1 MKRTLKRCFI
11 GIMLAVLLG
20 TSCLLAAC
28 GDNETP
34 PGTETTFT
42 IEGVVSSDF
51 GPLSG
56 VAVTLGEERKTT
68 GTAGSY
74 SFEVAEG
81 EYTLTFAKDG
91 YVTQTKTVNT
101 DNAVSGKVTLNVSM
115 AAAQKEYV
123 VISGKVTDA
132 KSGAALEGAVISGS
146 ALESSVTTD
155 TDGAY
160 TLPQLEKGSYSFTV
174 SMNGYTSQTVSV
186 SESDITGTA
195 YTLNIQLTAIPAEEL
210 VTVSGTVTADY
221 PEGAL
226 AGVTVKIGTTEV
238 KTDANGAYSVQTS
251 RDACTVEFSK
261 AGYAAVSES
270 VSAEDVA
277 DGAHTLNAEMTRNTV
292 LAGKT
297 NAELVEEYSSMN
309 NIAVSGQLKD
319 LIHAGTYWK
328 EGGADGSAAGIL
340 SEGYRL
346 ESKQDNANDEFRRY
360 IYGKMTVSAE
370 NKIFDF
376 WGRTFGTTT
385 EFAVSVIDPVT
396 LDRTLVKATGAEVV
410 WASLLSE
417 TLVRFTYDLSAFEGQ
432 NVILALGVRKAAL
445 TVERVSF
452 GPGTYVF
459 GRTTK
464 AEFDG
469 AKTLDLTTKTSY
481 EGGEIRTAWNVLGNI
496 EGKNTD
502 SDYATKN
509 ARFYAC
515 YVGQNTA
522 ADADLF
528 MYVYAKVNIT
538 GANARMSIRWY
549 NDRAPFLRVTAFDAT
564 TGAVVQTV
572 NAEKG
577 SGDTETS
584 TVDLADCIGKTVVL
598 AIGMTSGERL
608 ELQKISFARYSYTLK
623 GTVTLPQDGEYELSK
638 VSFKLN
644 DNTLTNGEGGFAFDT
659 ATGAYTLNL
668 KVDDTGTL
676 TVSYDNSDITI
687 DTQKL
692 LNATYT
698 LSGTATQDEVTQ
710 DFTLQQDSNV
720 PQAISITLNAGTVAL
735 AKTDVE
741 IKLGT
746 NEFTYENGKWS
757 LNELTMAEAVALGNV
772 TITLKGKY
780 ANIYADPSFT
790 LTTSDYSGGSAN
802 KEITLKEKDILPGL
816 TFSQLQAT
824 EIKEVP
830 AISSSGKTAIGN
842 LWNAGGAADS
852 GCDVIGEGY
861 RMTSGSDNA
870 NDEYRRYIYGKL
882 DVTENND
889 TLTLYGRT
897 FGTETEFAVKVIDFT
912 TFEGTFIQATGSN
925 TIWQKYNGSDY
936 GKYMYDLSD
945 FDGKTV
951 IVAIGVRKAALTLES
966 ILLSADGTFAFGRT
980 SAAALQGLQAVN
992 IATGTKFSAGSDP
1005 KIQETFVTVGAAKVD
1020 NNRWMLV
1027 DARGGNTDDAQ
1038 PHSYVYCKTNI
1049 TSANARMSIRWS
1061 SYNNGDRALTK
1072 VLAVNAQDNSVIHLY
1087 SGNNSVNG
1095 EWCEARFDLTE
1106 CVGKE
1111 VILAIGMSYGNRMG
1125 IDYIRFDRMSYTL
1138 TGTVSLPEG
1147 DYSLDKVS
1155 FTLDGSPLTSGENG
1169 FTFDTQTGEYSLK
1182 LDASVTEGTLKV
1194 SYDNAGIADPTQ
1206 QLVEAAFSLSDIDDY
1221 GNAAWSPTLSKNSN
1235 VAQTIYV
1242 TISIDSTEALLTD
1255 DQAEEVTVKLGN
1267 DHTFSYAGEG
1277 VWKLEGLTMAEA
1289 MAAGDLTVTFAEE
1302 GTLAN
1307 IYEAVNEGTLS
1318 GSDYANGQADISVSL
1333 VERDILPGLTLSEM
1347 KSATV
1352 LSYDYYQGLW
1362 AHNVF
1367 RNFAKSEGIRS
1378 EEQEEGDTIQTETTR
1393 ATSET
1398 EFNGYIYARKTITD
1412 ENKTMIISMRTH
1424 NTSIATRFGVM
1435 VVDLTT
1441 GARKLVGGMLSSTAN
1456 SYTDQVFDLSAYVG
1470 KEVLV
1475 STGIF
1480 YTQACDGAL
1489 PDGQQLQYVIESIRF
1504 VSAAAD
1510 WKTDSAENWDATVDT
1525 IAGNLLANES
1535 VAAKSMT
1542 YFQGANNDSGN
1553 KNYIFKTWG
1562 AVSKGQDYAGIEPV
1576 GEGAMIKTRNGS
1588 SDTSDN
1594 RAFLYAKFTI
1604 TEETSYLWLNARRFS
1619 GSNHVGSALTVYT
1632 ADGGRVVA
1640 PDSTNF
1646 VMPSG
1651 GAYEVES
1658 DNWIKWHDGDSGYA
1672 YLKWDLSS
1680 YIGQTVVLV
1689 IGVRNTY
1696 NSEEGKMAIQEIH
1709 LGSAADGQSAG
1720 KVTA

>member
-1 MKRTLKRCFI
+1 MKRTLKRYFI

-34 PGTETTFT
+34 PGTETAFT
-42 IEGVVSSDF
+42 IEGVVSSDL

-56 VAVTLGEERKTT
+56 VAVTLGEESKTT

-101 DNAVSGKVTLNVSM
+101 DDAVSGKVTLNVSM
-115 AAAQKEYV
+115 AAVQKEYV

-132 KSGAALEGAVISGS
+132 ESGAVLEGAVISGS
-146 ALESSVTTD
+146 ALDSSVATD
-155 TDGAY
+155 SDGAY

-221 PEGAL
+221 PNGNL
-226 AGVTVKIGTTEV
+226 SGVTVSAGAGYASATTDE
-238 KTDANGAYSVQTS
+238 NGAYSLSLTS
-251 RDACTVEFSK
+251 GDYTLTFSK
-261 AGYAAVSES
+261 EGYDEKTQS
-270 VSAEDVA
+270 VTASDFT
-277 DGAHTLNAEMTRNTV
+277 DGAYTLNVSLMLSQV

-297 NAELVEEYSSMN
+297 NADLLAEVEELTQLPVLASSGSTA
-309 NIAVSGQLKD
+309 IED
-319 LIHAGTYWK
+319 IW
-328 EGGADGSAAGIL
+328 EPGGAQYESERL
-340 SEGYRL
+340 SEGYRIDSTSGN
-346 ESKQDNANDEFRRY
+346 ESEDNFTCY
-360 IYGKMTVSAE
+360 LYGKTTVTDATDTLL
-370 NKIFDF
+370 FF
-376 WGRTFGTTT
+376 GRTFGVET
-385 EFAVSVIDPVT
+385 EVAVKVID
-396 LDRTLVKATGAEVV
+396 A
-410 WASLLSE
+410 E
-417 TLVRFTYDLSAFEGQ
+417 TLANTFLEEVDSQSVWTACNTENYQRFEYDLSTYNGET
-432 NVILALGVRKAAL
+432 VIVAVGVRKAAL
-445 TVERVSF
+445 TVESIF
-452 GPGTYVF
+452 FTADTFDATDTFVF
-459 GRTTK
+459 GRTT
-464 AEFDG
+464 DG
-469 AKTLDLTTKTSY
+469 ALD
-481 EGGEIRTAWNVLGNI
+481 
-496 EGKNTD
+496 
-502 SDYATKN
+502 
-509 ARFYAC
+509 
-515 YVGQNTA
+515 
-522 ADADLF
+522 DLE
-528 MYVYAKVNIT
+528 KVTI
-538 GANARMSIRWY
+538 A
-549 NDRAPFLRVTAFDAT
+549 
-564 TGAVVQTV
+564 
-572 NAEKG
+572 
-577 SGDTETS
+577 SGTEY
-584 TVDLADCIGKTVVL
+584 K
-598 AIGMTSGERL
+598 
-608 ELQKISFARYSYTLK
+608 
-623 GTVTLPQDGEYELSK
+623 
-638 VSFKLN
+638 
-644 DNTLTNGEGGFAFDT
+644 
-659 ATGAYTLNL
+659 ATGDSL
-668 KVDDTGTL
+668 
-676 TVSYDNSDITI
+676 I
-687 DTQKL
+687 
-692 LNATYT
+692 
-698 LSGTATQDEVTQ
+698 QD
-710 DFTLQQDSNV
+710 
-720 PQAISITLNAGTVAL
+720 
-735 AKTDVE
+735 
-741 IKLGT
+741 
-746 NEFTYENGKWS
+746 
-757 LNELTMAEAVALGNV
+757 
-772 TITLKGKY
+772 
-780 ANIYADPSFT
+780 
-790 LTTSDYSGGSAN
+790 
-802 KEITLKEKDILPGL
+802 
-816 TFSQLQAT
+816 
-824 EIKEVP
+824 
-830 AISSSGKTAIGN
+830 
-842 LWNAGGAADS
+842 
-852 GCDVIGEGY
+852 
-861 RMTSGSDNA
+861 
-870 NDEYRRYIYGKL
+870 
-882 DVTENND
+882 
-889 TLTLYGRT
+889 
-897 FGTETEFAVKVIDFT
+897 
-912 TFEGTFIQATGSN
+912 
-925 TIWQKYNGSDY
+925 
-936 GKYMYDLSD
+936 
-945 FDGKTV
+945 
-951 IVAIGVRKAALTLES
+951 
-966 ILLSADGTFAFGRT
+966 
-980 SAAALQGLQAVN
+980 
-992 IATGTKFSAGSDP
+992 
-1005 KIQETFVTVGAAKVD
+1005 TFVTVGAATVD
-1020 NNRWMLV
+1020 NNRWMLA
-1027 DARGGNTDDAQ
+1027 DARGGEGNDAQ
-1038 PHSYVYCKTNI
+1038 PYSYVYLKTAI
-1049 TSANARMSIRWS
+1049 TEANARMTVRWS
-1061 SYNNGDRALTK
+1061 NYNNAGSDNKGLATTK
-1072 VLAVNAQDNSVIHLY
+1072 VLAVDATTNAVIELY
-1087 SGNNSVNG
+1087 SGNTVTDG
-1095 EWCEARFDLTE
+1095 EWITATFDLEE

-1111 VILAIGMSYGNRMG
+1111 IILAVGMSYGNRMG

-1138 TGTVSLPEG
+1138 TGTVTLPSG

-1169 FTFDTQTGEYSLK
+1169 FTFDAQTGTYSLT
-1182 LDASVTEGTLKV
+1182 LDASVTEGTLEV
-1194 SYDNAGIADPTQ
+1194 SYDNTGIADPTK
-1206 QLVEAAFSLSDIDDY
+1206 QLVESTFSLNSIGDY
-1221 GNAAWSPTLSKNSN
+1221 GNAAWSPTLSQNSDA
-1235 VAQTIYV
+1235 AQTINV

-1367 RNFAKSEGIRS
+1367 RNFTKSEGIRS
-1378 EEQEEGDTIQTETTR
+1378 QEQNEGDTIQTETTR

-1398 EFNGYIYARKTITD
+1398 EFNGYIYARKTITN
-1412 ENKTMIISMRTH
+1412 ENKTMIVSMRTH

-1441 GARKLVGGMLSSTAN
+1441 GARELVGGMLSSTAN

-1480 YTQACDGAL
+1480 YTQACDNAL
-1489 PDGQQLQYVIESIRF
+1489 PDGEQLQYVIESIRF

-1510 WKTDSAENWDATVDT
+1510 WKTDSAENWNATVDT

-1535 VAAKSMT
+1535 VAANSMT

-1632 ADGGRVVA
+1632 ADGGTVVA

-1651 GAYEVES
+1651 GECEVES

-1696 NSEEGKMAIQEIH
+1696 NSDEGKMAIQEIH

>member
-42 IEGVVSSDF
+42 IEGIVSSDL

-56 VAVTLGEERKTT
+56 VAVTLGEEGKTT

-101 DNAVSGKVTLNVSM
+101 DDAVSGKVTLNVSM

-132 KSGAALEGAVISGS
+132 ESGAALEGAVISGS
-146 ALESSVTTD
+146 ALDSSVTTD
-155 TDGAY
+155 SDGAY
-160 TLPQLEKGSYSFTV
+160 TLPQLEKKGSYTFTFAAIGYV
-174 SMNGYTSQTVSV
+174 SAEKTINTA
-186 SESDITGTA
+186 DIEGSA
-195 YTLNIQLTAIPAEEL
+195 HTLDVTLEKIPEEQLA
-210 VTVSGTVTADY
+210 TVSGTVTADY

-360 IYGKMTVSAE
+360 IYGKMTVSAK

-376 WGRTFGTTT
+376 WGRTFGTAT

-549 NDRAPFLRVTAFDAT
+549 NDRAPFLRVTAFDET

-623 GTVTLPQDGEYELSK
+623 GTVTLP
-638 VSFKLN
+638 
-644 DNTLTNGEGGFAFDT
+644 
-659 ATGAYTLNL
+659 
-668 KVDDTGTL
+668 
-676 TVSYDNSDITI
+676 
-687 DTQKL
+687 
-692 LNATYT
+692 
-698 LSGTATQDEVTQ
+698 
-710 DFTLQQDSNV
+710 
-720 PQAISITLNAGTVAL
+720 
-735 AKTDVE
+735 
-741 IKLGT
+741 
-746 NEFTYENGKWS
+746 
-757 LNELTMAEAVALGNV
+757 
-772 TITLKGKY
+772 
-780 ANIYADPSFT
+780 
-790 LTTSDYSGGSAN
+790 
-802 KEITLKEKDILPGL
+802 
-816 TFSQLQAT
+816 
-824 EIKEVP
+824 
-830 AISSSGKTAIGN
+830 
-842 LWNAGGAADS
+842 
-852 GCDVIGEGY
+852 
-861 RMTSGSDNA
+861 
-870 NDEYRRYIYGKL
+870 
-882 DVTENND
+882 
-889 TLTLYGRT
+889 
-897 FGTETEFAVKVIDFT
+897 
-912 TFEGTFIQATGSN
+912 
-925 TIWQKYNGSDY
+925 
-936 GKYMYDLSD
+936 
-945 FDGKTV
+945 
-951 IVAIGVRKAALTLES
+951 
-966 ILLSADGTFAFGRT
+966 
-980 SAAALQGLQAVN
+980 
-992 IATGTKFSAGSDP
+992 
-1005 KIQETFVTVGAAKVD
+1005 
-1020 NNRWMLV
+1020 
-1027 DARGGNTDDAQ
+1027 
-1038 PHSYVYCKTNI
+1038 
-1049 TSANARMSIRWS
+1049 
-1061 SYNNGDRALTK
+1061 
-1072 VLAVNAQDNSVIHLY
+1072 
-1087 SGNNSVNG
+1087 
-1095 EWCEARFDLTE
+1095 
-1106 CVGKE
+1106 
-1111 VILAIGMSYGNRMG
+1111 
-1125 IDYIRFDRMSYTL
+1125 
-1138 TGTVSLPEG
+1138 EG
-1147 DYSLDKVS
+1147 DYSLANVS
-1155 FTLDGSPLTSGENG
+1155 FTLDGNLLTSGENG
-1169 FTFDTQTGEYSLK
+1169 FTFNTQTGTYSLT
-1182 LDASVTEGTLKV
+1182 LDASVTTGKLEV
-1194 SYDNAGIADPTQ
+1194 SYDNTGIADPTK
-1206 QLVEAAFSLSDIDDY
+1206 QLVESTFSLNSIKDY
-1221 GNAAWSPTLSKNSN
+1221 GNAAWSPTLSQNSDA
-1235 VAQTIYV
+1235 AQTIYV
-1242 TISIDSTEALLTD
+1242 TISIDSTEAPLTD
-1255 DQAEEVTVKLGN
+1255 DQAEEVIVKLGN
-1267 DHTFSYAGEG
+1267 DHTFKYDAEND
-1277 VWKLEGLTMAEA
+1277 VWELEGLTMAQA
-1289 MAAGDLTVTFAEE
+1289 MAAGDLTVTFIDD
-1302 GTLAN
+1302 GSLVN
-1307 IYEAVNEGTLS
+1307 IYETVNKGTLS
-1318 GSDYANGQADISVSL
+1318 GSDYADGQADISVSL

-1347 KSATV
+1347 KNATV

-1367 RNFAKSEGIRS
+1367 RNFTKSEGIRS
-1378 EEQEEGDTIQTETTR
+1378 QEQDEGDTIQTETTR

-1398 EFNGYIYARKTITD
+1398 EFNGYIYARKTITNG
-1412 ENKTMIISMRTH
+1412 NKTMIISMRTH

-1441 GARKLVGGMLSSTAN
+1441 GARELVGGMLSSTAN

-1480 YTQACDGAL
+1480 YTQACDDAL

-1535 VAAKSMT
+1535 VAANSLT

-1562 AVSKGQDYAGIEPV
+1562 AVSKGQDYAGIERV

-1588 SDTSDN
+1588 TDTSDN
-1594 RAFLYAKFTI
+1594 RAFIYAKFTI

-1632 ADGGRVVA
+1632 ADGGTVVA

-1651 GAYEVES
+1651 GEYEVES

-1672 YLKWDLSS
+1672 YLKWDLSR

-1696 NSEEGKMAIQEIH
+1696 NSDEGKMAIQEIH

>member
-1 MKRTLKRCFI
+1 MKKNVMRGFL
-11 GIMLAVLLG
+11 GLMLAVLLG
-20 TSCLLAAC
+20 ASCLLTAC
-28 GDNETP
+28 GESETP
-34 PGTETTFT
+34 SGEETAFT
-42 IEGVVSSDF
+42 IEGVVSSDM

-56 VAVTLGEERKTT
+56 VAVTLGEESKTT

-101 DNAVSGKVTLNVSM
+101 DDAVSGKVTLNVSM
-115 AAAQKEYV
+115 AAVQREYV
-123 VISGKVTDA
+123 VISGTVTDA
-132 KSGAALEGAVISGS
+132 ESGAALEGAVISGS

-155 TDGAY
+155 ADGAY

-186 SESDITGTA
+186 SESDITGDTYA
-195 YTLNIQLTAIPAEEL
+195 LNIQLTAIPAEEL

-221 PEGAL
+221 PSGAL
-226 AGVTVKIGTTEV
+226 SDVTVSAGAGLASAMTGE
-238 KTDANGAYSVQTS
+238 NGAYSLRLAEGDYTL
-251 RDACTVEFSK
+251 TFSK
-261 AGYAAVSES
+261 EGYGEVTENVAAS
-270 VSAEDVA
+270 DFT

-360 IYGKMTVSAE
+360 IYGKMTVSAK

-376 WGRTFGTTT
+376 WGRTFGTAT

-676 TVSYDNSDITI
+676 TVSYDN
-687 DTQKL
+687 
-692 LNATYT
+692 
-698 LSGTATQDEVTQ
+698 
-710 DFTLQQDSNV
+710 
-720 PQAISITLNAGTVAL
+720 
-735 AKTDVE
+735 
-741 IKLGT
+741 
-746 NEFTYENGKWS
+746 
-757 LNELTMAEAVALGNV
+757 
-772 TITLKGKY
+772 
-780 ANIYADPSFT
+780 
-790 LTTSDYSGGSAN
+790 
-802 KEITLKEKDILPGL
+802 
-816 TFSQLQAT
+816 T
-824 EIKEVP
+824 E
-830 AISSSGKTAIGN
+830 
-842 LWNAGGAADS
+842 
-852 GCDVIGEGY
+852 
-861 RMTSGSDNA
+861 
-870 NDEYRRYIYGKL
+870 
-882 DVTENND
+882 
-889 TLTLYGRT
+889 
-897 FGTETEFAVKVIDFT
+897 
-912 TFEGTFIQATGSN
+912 
-925 TIWQKYNGSDY
+925 
-936 GKYMYDLSD
+936 
-945 FDGKTV
+945 
-951 IVAIGVRKAALTLES
+951 
-966 ILLSADGTFAFGRT
+966 
-980 SAAALQGLQAVN
+980 
-992 IATGTKFSAGSDP
+992 
-1005 KIQETFVTVGAAKVD
+1005 
-1020 NNRWMLV
+1020 
-1027 DARGGNTDDAQ
+1027 
-1038 PHSYVYCKTNI
+1038 
-1049 TSANARMSIRWS
+1049 
-1061 SYNNGDRALTK
+1061 
-1072 VLAVNAQDNSVIHLY
+1072 
-1087 SGNNSVNG
+1087 
-1095 EWCEARFDLTE
+1095 
-1106 CVGKE
+1106 
-1111 VILAIGMSYGNRMG
+1111 
-1125 IDYIRFDRMSYTL
+1125 
-1138 TGTVSLPEG
+1138 
-1147 DYSLDKVS
+1147 
-1155 FTLDGSPLTSGENG
+1155 
-1169 FTFDTQTGEYSLK
+1169 
-1182 LDASVTEGTLKV
+1182 
-1194 SYDNAGIADPTQ
+1194 IADPTQ

-1221 GNAAWSPTLSKNSN
+1221 GSAAWSPTLSKNSN
-1235 VAQTIYV
+1235 AAQTIYV
-1242 TISIDSTEALLTD
+1242 TISIDSTEAKLTD
-1255 DQAEEVTVKLGN
+1255 AQADEAIVKLGS
-1267 DHTFSYAGEG
+1267 DHTFEYDVENDE
-1277 VWKLEGLTMAEA
+1277 WKLEGLTIAQA
-1289 MAAGDLTVTFAEE
+1289 MEAGDLTVTFTDD
-1302 GTLAN
+1302 GSLVN
-1307 IYEAVNEGTLS
+1307 IYEAVNKGPLD
-1318 GSDYANGQADISVSL
+1318 GSNYADGQAKISVSL

-1347 KSATV
+1347 KNATV

-1367 RNFAKSEGIRS
+1367 RNFTKSEGIRS
-1378 EEQEEGDTIQTETTR
+1378 QEQNEGDTIQTETTR

-1412 ENKTMIISMRTH
+1412 RNKTMIISMRTH
-1424 NTSIATRFGVM
+1424 NTNIATKFGVM

-1441 GARKLVGGMLSSTAN
+1441 GAREQVGDILSSTSN
-1456 SYTDQVFDLSAYVG
+1456 SYTDQVFNLSAYVG

-1480 YTQACDGAL
+1480 YTQACDEAL
-1489 PDGQQLQYVIESIRF
+1489 PENEQLQYVIESIRF

-1510 WKTDSAENWDATVDT
+1510 WNTDSAENWDATVDT
-1525 IAGNLLANES
+1525 IAGNLLANKS
-1535 VAAKSMT
+1535 VAANSMT
-1542 YFQGANNDSGN
+1542 YFQGANNDKGN

-1562 AVSKGQDYAGIEPV
+1562 AVSKGQVYAGIEPV
-1576 GEGAMIKTRNGS
+1576 AQGAMIKTRTGS

-1604 TEETSYLWLNARRFS
+1604 TDETSYLWLNARSFS
-1619 GSNHVGSALTVYT
+1619 RSIYTGSALTVYT
-1632 ADGGRVVA
+1632 ADGGTVVA
-1640 PDSTNF
+1640 PDSANF

-1651 GAYEVES
+1651 GACEVES
-1658 DNWIKWHDGDSGYA
+1658 DNWIKWHDGDKDYA
-1672 YLKWDLSS
+1672 YLKWDLSE
-1680 YIGQTVVLV
+1680 YVGKTVVLV
-1689 IGVRNTY
+1689 IGVRDKYSTGATD
-1696 NSEEGKMAIQEIH
+1696 EAKMAIQEIH

>member
-1 MKRTLKRCFI
+1 MKRTLKRYFI

-56 VAVTLGEERKTT
+56 VAVTLGEESKTT

-101 DNAVSGKVTLNVSM
+101 DDAVSGKVTLNVSM

-132 KSGAALEGAVISGS
+132 ESGVALEGAVISGS
-146 ALESSVTTD
+146 ALDSSVTTD
-155 TDGAY
+155 SDGAY

-221 PEGAL
+221 PNGNL
-226 AGVTVKIGTTEV
+226 SGVTVSAGAGYASATTDE
-238 KTDANGAYSVQTS
+238 NGAYSLSLTS
-251 RDACTVEFSK
+251 GDYTLTFSK
-261 AGYAAVSES
+261 EGYDEKTQSVAASDFTDGTYTLDVSLVLS
-270 VSAEDVA
+270 Q
-277 DGAHTLNAEMTRNTV
+277 V

-297 NAELVEEYSSMN
+297 NADLLAEVSALTQLPVLASSGSTA
-309 NIAVSGQLKD
+309 IEDIWKIGGD
-319 LIHAGTYWK
+319 GHAHKRLT
-328 EGGADGSAAGIL
+328 
-340 SEGYRL
+340 EGYQIDSQSGN
-346 ESKQDNANDEFRRY
+346 ESEDGFTCY
-360 IYGKMTVSAE
+360 FYGRTTVTDATDTLL
-370 NKIFDF
+370 FF
-376 WGRTFGTTT
+376 GRTFRST
-385 EFAVSVIDPVT
+385 ETEVSVKVIDAKT
-396 LDRTLVKATGAEVV
+396 LDSAFLEEVNSQSV
-410 WASLLSE
+410 WTACNTE
-417 TLVRFTYDLSAFEGQ
+417 NYQRFEYDLSTYNGET
-432 NVILALGVRKAAL
+432 VIIAVGVRKAAL
-445 TVERVSF
+445 TVESIF
-452 GPGTYVF
+452 FTADTFDATDTFVF
-459 GRTTK
+459 GRTT
-464 AEFDG
+464 DG
-469 AKTLDLTTKTSY
+469 ALD
-481 EGGEIRTAWNVLGNI
+481 
-496 EGKNTD
+496 
-502 SDYATKN
+502 
-509 ARFYAC
+509 
-515 YVGQNTA
+515 
-522 ADADLF
+522 DLK
-528 MYVYAKVNIT
+528 KVPI
-538 GANARMSIRWY
+538 
-549 NDRAPFLRVTAFDAT
+549 
-564 TGAVVQTV
+564 
-572 NAEKG
+572 
-577 SGDTETS
+577 
-584 TVDLADCIGKTVVL
+584 
-598 AIGMTSGERL
+598 TSG
-608 ELQKISFARYSYTLK
+608 T
-623 GTVTLPQDGEYELSK
+623 EYK
-638 VSFKLN
+638 
-644 DNTLTNGEGGFAFDT
+644 
-659 ATGAYTLNL
+659 ATGDSL
-668 KVDDTGTL
+668 
-676 TVSYDNSDITI
+676 I
-687 DTQKL
+687 
-692 LNATYT
+692 
-698 LSGTATQDEVTQ
+698 QD
-710 DFTLQQDSNV
+710 
-720 PQAISITLNAGTVAL
+720 
-735 AKTDVE
+735 
-741 IKLGT
+741 
-746 NEFTYENGKWS
+746 
-757 LNELTMAEAVALGNV
+757 
-772 TITLKGKY
+772 
-780 ANIYADPSFT
+780 
-790 LTTSDYSGGSAN
+790 
-802 KEITLKEKDILPGL
+802 
-816 TFSQLQAT
+816 
-824 EIKEVP
+824 
-830 AISSSGKTAIGN
+830 
-842 LWNAGGAADS
+842 
-852 GCDVIGEGY
+852 
-861 RMTSGSDNA
+861 
-870 NDEYRRYIYGKL
+870 
-882 DVTENND
+882 
-889 TLTLYGRT
+889 
-897 FGTETEFAVKVIDFT
+897 
-912 TFEGTFIQATGSN
+912 
-925 TIWQKYNGSDY
+925 
-936 GKYMYDLSD
+936 
-945 FDGKTV
+945 
-951 IVAIGVRKAALTLES
+951 
-966 ILLSADGTFAFGRT
+966 
-980 SAAALQGLQAVN
+980 
-992 IATGTKFSAGSDP
+992 
-1005 KIQETFVTVGAAKVD
+1005 TFVTVGAATVD

-1027 DARGGNTDDAQ
+1027 DARGGEGDDAQ
-1038 PHSYVYCKTNI
+1038 PYSYVYLKTDI
-1049 TSANARMSIRWS
+1049 TEANARMTVRWS
-1061 SYNNGDRALTK
+1061 NYNNAGSDNKGLATTK
-1072 VLAVNAQDNSVIHLY
+1072 VLAVNANTNQVIELY
-1087 SGNNSVNG
+1087 SGNTVTEG
-1095 EWCEARFDLTE
+1095 EWITATFDLEE
-1106 CVGKE
+1106 CVGE
-1111 VILAIGMSYGNRMG
+1111 EIILAVGMSYGNRMG

-1147 DYSLDKVS
+1147 DYSLANVS
-1155 FTLDGSPLTSGENG
+1155 FTLDGDLLTSGENG
-1169 FTFDTQTGEYSLK
+1169 FTFNTQTGTYSLT
-1182 LDASVTEGTLKV
+1182 LDASVTEGTLEV
-1194 SYDNAGIADPTQ
+1194 SYDNTGIADPTK
-1206 QLVEAAFSLSDIDDY
+1206 QLVESTFSLNSIKDY
-1221 GNAAWSPTLSKNSN
+1221 GNAAWSPTLSQNSDA
-1235 VAQTIYV
+1235 AQTINV

-1267 DHTFSYAGEG
+1267 AHTFSYAGEG

-1378 EEQEEGDTIQTETTR
+1378 QEQNEGDTIQTETTR

-1412 ENKTMIISMRTH
+1412 GNKTMIISMRTH

-1441 GARKLVGGMLSSTAN
+1441 GARELVGGMLSSTAN

-1480 YTQACDGAL
+1480 YTQACDNAL
-1489 PDGQQLQYVIESIRF
+1489 PDGEQLQYVIESIRF
-1504 VSAAAD
+1504 ISAAAD

-1535 VAAKSMT
+1535 VAANSMT

-1576 GEGAMIKTRNGS
+1576 SEGAMIKTRNGS

-1632 ADGGRVVA
+1632 ADGGTVVA

-1651 GAYEVES
+1651 GEYEVES

-1696 NSEEGKMAIQEIH
+1696 NSDEGKMAIQEIH

>member
-34 PGTETTFT
+34 PGTDTDFT
-42 IEGVVSSDF
+42 IEGVVSSDM

-56 VAVTLGEERKTT
+56 VAVTLGEESKTT

-132 KSGAALEGAVISGS
+132 ESCAALEGAVISGS
-146 ALESSVTTD
+146 ALDDSVTTGP
-155 TDGAY
+155 DGAY
-160 TLPQLEKGSYSFTV
+160 VLPQLEKKGSYTFTFAAIGYV
-174 SMNGYTSQTVSV
+174 SAEKTINTA
-186 SESDITGTA
+186 DIEGSA
-195 YTLNIQLTAIPAEEL
+195 HTLDVTLEKIPEQQLA
-210 VTVSGTVTADY
+210 TVSGTVTADY

-297 NAELVEEYSSMN
+297 NAELVEEYSSMKMN

-360 IYGKMTVSAE
+360 IYGKMTVSAK

-376 WGRTFGTTT
+376 WGRTFGTAT

-396 LDRTLVKATGAEVV
+396 LDRTRGHATGAEGV

-698 LSGTATQDEVTQ
+698 LSGTATQDEITQ
-710 DFTLQQDSNV
+710 NFRLQQNSAA
-720 PQAISITLNAGTVAL
+720 PQPISITLNADTAL
-735 AKTDVE
+735 TGDDAE

-746 NEFTYENGKWS
+746 HEFTYANGKWTLDTLS
-757 LNELTMAEAVALGNV
+757 MADAVALGNV
-772 TITLKGKY
+772 TVTLKSKY

-790 LTTSDYSGGSAN
+790 LNTGDYSGGSAD
-802 KEITLKEKDILPGL
+802 KEITLEEKDILPGL
-816 TFSQLQAT
+816 TFSQMQ
-824 EIKEVP
+824 
-830 AISSSGKTAIGN
+830 
-842 LWNAGGAADS
+842 NA
-852 GCDVIGEGY
+852 
-861 RMTSGSDNA
+861 
-870 NDEYRRYIYGKL
+870 K
-882 DVTENND
+882 
-889 TLTLYGRT
+889 
-897 FGTETEFAVKVIDFT
+897 
-912 TFEGTFIQATGSN
+912 
-925 TIWQKYNGSDY
+925 
-936 GKYMYDLSD
+936 
-945 FDGKTV
+945 
-951 IVAIGVRKAALTLES
+951 
-966 ILLSADGTFAFGRT
+966 
-980 SAAALQGLQAVN
+980 
-992 IATGTKFSAGSDP
+992 
-1005 KIQETFVTVGAAKVD
+1005 
-1020 NNRWMLV
+1020 
-1027 DARGGNTDDAQ
+1027 
-1038 PHSYVYCKTNI
+1038 
-1049 TSANARMSIRWS
+1049 
-1061 SYNNGDRALTK
+1061 
-1072 VLAVNAQDNSVIHLY
+1072 
-1087 SGNNSVNG
+1087 
-1095 EWCEARFDLTE
+1095 
-1106 CVGKE
+1106 
-1111 VILAIGMSYGNRMG
+1111 
-1125 IDYIRFDRMSYTL
+1125 
-1138 TGTVSLPEG
+1138 
-1147 DYSLDKVS
+1147 
-1155 FTLDGSPLTSGENG
+1155 TLD
-1169 FTFDTQTGEYSLK
+1169 
-1182 LDASVTEGTLKV
+1182 
-1194 SYDNAGIADPTQ
+1194 
-1206 QLVEAAFSLSDIDDY
+1206 
-1221 GNAAWSPTLSKNSN
+1221 
-1235 VAQTIYV
+1235 
-1242 TISIDSTEALLTD
+1242 
-1255 DQAEEVTVKLGN
+1255 
-1267 DHTFSYAGEG
+1267 
-1277 VWKLEGLTMAEA
+1277 
-1289 MAAGDLTVTFAEE
+1289 
-1302 GTLAN
+1302 
-1307 IYEAVNEGTLS
+1307 
-1318 GSDYANGQADISVSL
+1318 
-1333 VERDILPGLTLSEM
+1333 
-1347 KSATV
+1347 
-1352 LSYDYYQGLW
+1352 YDYYQGYR
-1362 AHNVF
+1362 AHNIL
-1367 RNFAKSEGIRS
+1367 RSFAKSNPLRS
-1378 EEQEEGDTIQTETTR
+1378 EEQDEGDTIRVRESSEK
-1393 ATSET
+1393 SET
-1398 EFNGYIYARKTITD
+1398 EFNGYIYGVRTISEATKIMTV
-1412 ENKTMIISMRTH
+1412 NMRTH
-1424 NTSIATRFGVM
+1424 DTNNNTIFGVM
-1435 VVDLTT
+1435 VVDLES
-1441 GARKLVGGMLSSTAN
+1441 GARELIGGLRTSRQNTYSDFT
-1456 SYTDQVFDLSAYVG
+1456 FDLTEYVG
-1470 KEVLV
+1470 KRVLIA
-1475 STGIF
+1475 TGIF
-1480 YTQACDGAL
+1480 YTDACTRWDV
-1489 PDGQQLQYVIESIRF
+1489 QYVLHHIRF
-1504 VSAAAD
+1504 RELGSD
-1510 WKTDSAENWDATVDT
+1510 WGSTVDT
-1525 IAGNLLANES
+1525 LAGNLLKNTDVAGQSINDFVGSANDKDES
-1535 VAAKSMT
+1535 
-1542 YFQGANNDSGN
+1542 
-1553 KNYIFKTWG
+1553 NYIFSKWG
-1562 AVSKGQDYAGIEPV
+1562 TASKNFASADYEVSAP
-1576 GEGAMIKTRNGS
+1576 EGALIKTRN
-1588 SDTSDN
+1588 DELN
-1594 RAFLYAKFTI
+1594 VENCVFLYSKFAI
-1604 TEETSYLWLNARRFS
+1604 AEQNSYLRFKARGFNR
-1619 GSNHVGSALTVYT
+1619 GNIPELAVTVYSLGAGGEVVEQIIT
-1632 ADGGRVVA
+1632 PDISAFDLNGNQVTDMDGGWISGTW
-1640 PDSTNF
+1640 ST
-1646 VMPSG
+1646 
-1651 GAYEVES
+1651 
-1658 DNWIKWHDGDSGYA
+1658 DNYTQF
-1672 YLKWDLSS
+1672 KWDLSGFEGENVVIM
-1680 YIGQTVVLV
+1680 IGL
-1689 IGVRNTY
+1689 RNTLGGE
-1696 NSEEGKMAIQEIH
+1696 NKIAIQEIH
-1709 LGSAADGQSAG
+1709 LGSAADGQNAG

>member
-1 MKRTLKRCFI
+1 MKRTLKRYFI

-34 PGTETTFT
+34 PGTETAFT
-42 IEGVVSSDF
+42 IEGVVSSDL

-56 VAVTLGEERKTT
+56 VAVTLGEESKTT

-101 DNAVSGKVTLNVSM
+101 DDAVSGKVTLNVSM

-132 KSGAALEGAVISGS
+132 ESGAALEGAVISGS
-146 ALESSVTTD
+146 ALDSSVTTD
-155 TDGAY
+155 SDGTY

-186 SESDITGTA
+186 SESDITGDT

-221 PEGAL
+221 PSGNL
-226 AGVTVKIGTTEV
+226 SGVTVSAGAGYASATTDE
-238 KTDANGAYSVQTS
+238 NGAYSLSLTS
-251 RDACTVEFSK
+251 GDYTLTFSK
-261 AGYAAVSES
+261 EGYDEKTQS
-270 VSAEDVA
+270 VTASDFT
-277 DGAHTLNAEMTRNTV
+277 DGAYTLDVSLVLSQV

-297 NAELVEEYSSMN
+297 NADLLAEVSALTQLPVLASSGSTA
-309 NIAVSGQLKD
+309 IED
-319 LIHAGTYWK
+319 IWET
-328 EGGADGSAAGIL
+328 GGAQYESERL
-340 SEGYRL
+340 SEGYRIDSTSGN
-346 ESKQDNANDEFRRY
+346 ESEDDFTCY
-360 IYGKMTVSAE
+360 LYGKTTVTDATDTLL
-370 NKIFDF
+370 FF
-376 WGRTFGTTT
+376 GRTFGAET
-385 EFAVSVIDPVT
+385 EVAVKVID
-396 LDRTLVKATGAEVV
+396 A
-410 WASLLSE
+410 E
-417 TLVRFTYDLSAFEGQ
+417 TLANNFLEELNSQSVWTACNTENYQRFEYDLSTYNGET
-432 NVILALGVRKAAL
+432 VIIAVGVRKAAL
-445 TVERVSF
+445 TVESIF
-452 GPGTYVF
+452 FTAGTVDSDPFVF
-459 GRTTK
+459 GRTTVE
-464 AEFDG
+464 ALSGLE
-469 AKTLDLTTKTSY
+469 
-481 EGGEIRTAWNVLGNI
+481 E
-496 EGKNTD
+496 
-502 SDYATKN
+502 
-509 ARFYAC
+509 
-515 YVGQNTA
+515 
-522 ADADLF
+522 
-528 MYVYAKVNIT
+528 
-538 GANARMSIRWY
+538 
-549 NDRAPFLRVTAFDAT
+549 VTIA
-564 TGAVVQTV
+564 
-572 NAEKG
+572 
-577 SGDTETS
+577 SGTE
-584 TVDLADCIGKTVVL
+584 
-598 AIGMTSGERL
+598 
-608 ELQKISFARYSYTLK
+608 Y
-623 GTVTLPQDGEYELSK
+623 
-638 VSFKLN
+638 
-644 DNTLTNGEGGFAFDT
+644 T
-659 ATGAYTLNL
+659 ATASPL
-668 KVDDTGTL
+668 
-676 TVSYDNSDITI
+676 I
-687 DTQKL
+687 
-692 LNATYT
+692 
-698 LSGTATQDEVTQ
+698 QD
-710 DFTLQQDSNV
+710 
-720 PQAISITLNAGTVAL
+720 
-735 AKTDVE
+735 
-741 IKLGT
+741 
-746 NEFTYENGKWS
+746 
-757 LNELTMAEAVALGNV
+757 
-772 TITLKGKY
+772 
-780 ANIYADPSFT
+780 
-790 LTTSDYSGGSAN
+790 
-802 KEITLKEKDILPGL
+802 
-816 TFSQLQAT
+816 
-824 EIKEVP
+824 
-830 AISSSGKTAIGN
+830 
-842 LWNAGGAADS
+842 
-852 GCDVIGEGY
+852 
-861 RMTSGSDNA
+861 
-870 NDEYRRYIYGKL
+870 
-882 DVTENND
+882 
-889 TLTLYGRT
+889 
-897 FGTETEFAVKVIDFT
+897 
-912 TFEGTFIQATGSN
+912 
-925 TIWQKYNGSDY
+925 
-936 GKYMYDLSD
+936 
-945 FDGKTV
+945 
-951 IVAIGVRKAALTLES
+951 
-966 ILLSADGTFAFGRT
+966 
-980 SAAALQGLQAVN
+980 
-992 IATGTKFSAGSDP
+992 
-1005 KIQETFVTVGAAKVD
+1005 TFVTVGAATVD
-1020 NNRWMLV
+1020 NNRWMLA
-1027 DARGGNTDDAQ
+1027 DARGGEGDDAQ
-1038 PHSYVYCKTNI
+1038 PYSYVYLKTDI
-1049 TSANARMSIRWS
+1049 TEANARMTVRWS
-1061 SYNNGDRALTK
+1061 NYNNAGSDNKGLATTK
-1072 VLAVNAQDNSVIHLY
+1072 VLAVDATTNQVIELY
-1087 SGNNSVNG
+1087 SGNTVTEG
-1095 EWCEARFDLTE
+1095 EWITATFDLEE
-1106 CVGKE
+1106 CVGE
-1111 VILAIGMSYGNRMG
+1111 EIILAVGMSYGNRMG

-1147 DYSLDKVS
+1147 DYSLANVS
-1155 FTLDGSPLTSGENG
+1155 FTLDGDLLTSGENG
-1169 FTFDTQTGEYSLK
+1169 FTFDAQTGTYSLT

-1194 SYDNAGIADPTQ
+1194 SYDNTGIADPTK
-1206 QLVEAAFSLSDIDDY
+1206 QLVESTFSLNSIKDY
-1221 GNAAWSPTLSKNSN
+1221 GNAAWSPTLSQNSDA
-1235 VAQTIYV
+1235 AQTINV
-1242 TISIDSTEALLTD
+1242 TITIDSTEALLTD

-1378 EEQEEGDTIQTETTR
+1378 QEQNEGDTIQTETTR

-1412 ENKTMIISMRTH
+1412 ENKTMIVSMRTH

-1441 GARKLVGGMLSSTAN
+1441 GARELVGGMLSSTAN

-1480 YTQACDGAL
+1480 YTQACDNAL
-1489 PDGQQLQYVIESIRF
+1489 PDGEQLQYVIESIRF
-1504 VSAAAD
+1504 ISAAAD

-1535 VAAKSMT
+1535 VAANSMT

-1588 SDTSDN
+1588 TDTSDN

-1632 ADGGRVVA
+1632 ADGGTVVA

-1651 GAYEVES
+1651 GEYDVES

-1696 NSEEGKMAIQEIH
+1696 NSDEGKMAIQEIH

>member
-42 IEGVVSSDF
+42 IEGVVSSDL

-56 VAVTLGEERKTT
+56 VAVTLGEESKTT

-101 DNAVSGKVTLNVSM
+101 DDAVSGKVTLNVSM

-132 KSGAALEGAVISGS
+132 ESGVALEGAVISGS
-146 ALESSVTTD
+146 ALDSSVTTD
-155 TDGAY
+155 SDGAY

-195 YTLNIQLTAIPAEEL
+195 YTLNIQLAAIPAEEL

-221 PEGAL
+221 PSGKL
-226 AGVTVKIGTTEV
+226 SGVTVSAGAGYASATTDE
-238 KTDANGAYSVQTS
+238 NGAYSLSLTS
-251 RDACTVEFSK
+251 GDYTLSFSK
-261 AGYAAVSES
+261 EGYDEKTQSVTASDFTDGTYTLDVSLVLS
-270 VSAEDVA
+270 Q
-277 DGAHTLNAEMTRNTV
+277 V

-297 NAELVEEYSSMN
+297 NADLLAEVSALTQLPVLASSGSTA
-309 NIAVSGQLKD
+309 IED
-319 LIHAGTYWK
+319 IWET
-328 EGGADGSAAGIL
+328 GGAQYESERL
-340 SEGYRL
+340 TEGYRIDSTSGN
-346 ESKQDNANDEFRRY
+346 ESEDNFTCY
-360 IYGKMTVSAE
+360 LYGKTTVTAATDTLL
-370 NKIFDF
+370 FF
-376 WGRTFGTTT
+376 GRTFGAET
-385 EFAVSVIDPVT
+385 EVAVKVID
-396 LDRTLVKATGAEVV
+396 A
-410 WASLLSE
+410 E
-417 TLVRFTYDLSAFEGQ
+417 TLANNFLEEVNSQSVWTACNTENYQRFEYDLSGYTDDT
-432 NVILALGVRKAAL
+432 VIVAVGVRKAAL
-445 TVERVSF
+445 TVESIFFTEDTVDSDPF
-452 GPGTYVF
+452 VF
-459 GRTTK
+459 GRTT
-464 AEFDG
+464 DG
-469 AKTLDLTTKTSY
+469 ALD
-481 EGGEIRTAWNVLGNI
+481 
-496 EGKNTD
+496 
-502 SDYATKN
+502 
-509 ARFYAC
+509 
-515 YVGQNTA
+515 
-522 ADADLF
+522 DLE
-528 MYVYAKVNIT
+528 KVPI
-538 GANARMSIRWY
+538 
-549 NDRAPFLRVTAFDAT
+549 
-564 TGAVVQTV
+564 
-572 NAEKG
+572 
-577 SGDTETS
+577 
-584 TVDLADCIGKTVVL
+584 
-598 AIGMTSGERL
+598 TSG
-608 ELQKISFARYSYTLK
+608 T
-623 GTVTLPQDGEYELSK
+623 EY
-638 VSFKLN
+638 
-644 DNTLTNGEGGFAFDT
+644 T
-659 ATGAYTLNL
+659 ATASPL
-668 KVDDTGTL
+668 
-676 TVSYDNSDITI
+676 I
-687 DTQKL
+687 
-692 LNATYT
+692 
-698 LSGTATQDEVTQ
+698 QD
-710 DFTLQQDSNV
+710 
-720 PQAISITLNAGTVAL
+720 
-735 AKTDVE
+735 
-741 IKLGT
+741 
-746 NEFTYENGKWS
+746 
-757 LNELTMAEAVALGNV
+757 
-772 TITLKGKY
+772 
-780 ANIYADPSFT
+780 
-790 LTTSDYSGGSAN
+790 
-802 KEITLKEKDILPGL
+802 
-816 TFSQLQAT
+816 
-824 EIKEVP
+824 
-830 AISSSGKTAIGN
+830 
-842 LWNAGGAADS
+842 
-852 GCDVIGEGY
+852 
-861 RMTSGSDNA
+861 
-870 NDEYRRYIYGKL
+870 
-882 DVTENND
+882 
-889 TLTLYGRT
+889 
-897 FGTETEFAVKVIDFT
+897 
-912 TFEGTFIQATGSN
+912 
-925 TIWQKYNGSDY
+925 
-936 GKYMYDLSD
+936 
-945 FDGKTV
+945 
-951 IVAIGVRKAALTLES
+951 
-966 ILLSADGTFAFGRT
+966 
-980 SAAALQGLQAVN
+980 
-992 IATGTKFSAGSDP
+992 
-1005 KIQETFVTVGAAKVD
+1005 TFVTVGAARVD

-1027 DARGGNTDDAQ
+1027 DARGGEGDDAQ
-1038 PHSYVYCKTNI
+1038 PYSYVYLKTDI
-1049 TSANARMSIRWS
+1049 TEANARMTVRWS
-1061 SYNNGDRALTK
+1061 NYNNAGSDNKGLATTK
-1072 VLAVNAQDNSVIHLY
+1072 VLAVDASTNEVIKLY
-1087 SGNNSVNG
+1087 SSNTVTEG
-1095 EWCEARFDLTE
+1095 EWITATFDLEE

-1111 VILAIGMSYGNRMG
+1111 IILAVGMSYGNRMG

-1138 TGTVSLPEG
+1138 TGTVTLPSS

-1169 FTFDTQTGEYSLK
+1169 FTFNTQTGTYSLT
-1182 LDASVTEGTLKV
+1182 LDASVTEGTLEV
-1194 SYDNAGIADPTQ
+1194 SYDNTGIEDETQ
-1206 QLVEAAFSLSDIDDY
+1206 QLVASTFSLSAIGDY
-1221 GNAAWSPTLSKNSN
+1221 GNAAWSPTLSQNSDA
-1235 VAQTIYV
+1235 AQTIYV

-1333 VERDILPGLTLSEM
+1333 AERDILPGLTLSEM

-1378 EEQEEGDTIQTETTR
+1378 QEQNEGDTIQTETTR
-1393 ATSET
+1393 TTSET

-1412 ENKTMIISMRTH
+1412 GNKTMIVSMRTH
-1424 NTSIATRFGVM
+1424 NTSTATKFGVM

-1441 GARKLVGGMLSSTAN
+1441 GARELVGGMLSSTAN

-1480 YTQACDGAL
+1480 YTKACDDAL
-1489 PDGQQLQYVIESIRF
+1489 PDGEQLQYVIESIRF
-1504 VSAAAD
+1504 ISAAAD
-1510 WKTDSAENWDATVDT
+1510 WKTDSAENWNATVDT

-1535 VAAKSMT
+1535 VAANSMT

-1553 KNYIFKTWG
+1553 ENYIFKTWG

-1576 GEGAMIKTRNGS
+1576 SEGAMIKTRNGS
-1588 SDTSDN
+1588 TDTSDN
-1594 RAFLYAKFTI
+1594 RAFIYAKFTI

-1632 ADGGRVVA
+1632 ADGGTVVA

-1696 NSEEGKMAIQEIH
+1696 NSDEGKMAIQEIH

>member
-1 MKRTLKRCFI
+1 MKRTLKRYFI

-34 PGTETTFT
+34 PGTETAFT
-42 IEGVVSSDF
+42 IEGVVSSDL

-56 VAVTLGEERKTT
+56 VAVTLGEESKTT

-101 DNAVSGKVTLNVSM
+101 DDAVSGKVTLNVSM

-132 KSGAALEGAVISGS
+132 ESGAALEGAVISGS
-146 ALESSVTTD
+146 ALDSSVTTD
-155 TDGAY
+155 SDGTY

-186 SESDITGTA
+186 SESDITGDTH
-195 YTLNIQLTAIPAEEL
+195 TLNIQLTAIPAEEL

-221 PEGAL
+221 PSGTL
-226 AGVTVKIGTTEV
+226 SGVTVSAGAGYASATTDE
-238 KTDANGAYSVQTS
+238 NGAYSLSLTS
-251 RDACTVEFSK
+251 GDYTLTFSK
-261 AGYAAVSES
+261 EGYDEKTQSVAAS
-270 VSAEDVA
+270 DFT
-277 DGAHTLNAEMTRNTV
+277 DGAYTLDVSLVLSQV

-297 NAELVEEYSSMN
+297 NADLLAEVSALTQLPVLASSGSTA
-309 NIAVSGQLKD
+309 IED
-319 LIHAGTYWK
+319 IWET
-328 EGGADGSAAGIL
+328 GGAKYEGKRL
-340 SEGYRL
+340 TEGYRIDSTSGN
-346 ESKQDNANDEFRRY
+346 ESEDDFTCY
-360 IYGKMTVSAE
+360 FYGKTTVTAATDTLL
-370 NKIFDF
+370 FF
-376 WGRTFGTTT
+376 GRTFGVET
-385 EFAVSVIDPVT
+385 EVAVKVID
-396 LDRTLVKATGAEVV
+396 A
-410 WASLLSE
+410 E
-417 TLVRFTYDLSAFEGQ
+417 TLANTFLEELNSQSVWTACNTENYQRFEYDLSTYNGET
-432 NVILALGVRKAAL
+432 VIIAIGVRKAAL
-445 TVERVSF
+445 TVESIF
-452 GPGTYVF
+452 FTEGTVDSDPFVF
-459 GRTTK
+459 GRTTVE
-464 AEFDG
+464 ALSGLE
-469 AKTLDLTTKTSY
+469 
-481 EGGEIRTAWNVLGNI
+481 E
-496 EGKNTD
+496 
-502 SDYATKN
+502 
-509 ARFYAC
+509 
-515 YVGQNTA
+515 
-522 ADADLF
+522 
-528 MYVYAKVNIT
+528 
-538 GANARMSIRWY
+538 
-549 NDRAPFLRVTAFDAT
+549 VTIA
-564 TGAVVQTV
+564 
-572 NAEKG
+572 
-577 SGDTETS
+577 SGTE
-584 TVDLADCIGKTVVL
+584 
-598 AIGMTSGERL
+598 
-608 ELQKISFARYSYTLK
+608 Y
-623 GTVTLPQDGEYELSK
+623 
-638 VSFKLN
+638 
-644 DNTLTNGEGGFAFDT
+644 T
-659 ATGAYTLNL
+659 ATASPL
-668 KVDDTGTL
+668 
-676 TVSYDNSDITI
+676 I
-687 DTQKL
+687 
-692 LNATYT
+692 
-698 LSGTATQDEVTQ
+698 QD
-710 DFTLQQDSNV
+710 
-720 PQAISITLNAGTVAL
+720 
-735 AKTDVE
+735 
-741 IKLGT
+741 
-746 NEFTYENGKWS
+746 
-757 LNELTMAEAVALGNV
+757 
-772 TITLKGKY
+772 
-780 ANIYADPSFT
+780 
-790 LTTSDYSGGSAN
+790 
-802 KEITLKEKDILPGL
+802 
-816 TFSQLQAT
+816 
-824 EIKEVP
+824 
-830 AISSSGKTAIGN
+830 
-842 LWNAGGAADS
+842 
-852 GCDVIGEGY
+852 
-861 RMTSGSDNA
+861 
-870 NDEYRRYIYGKL
+870 
-882 DVTENND
+882 
-889 TLTLYGRT
+889 
-897 FGTETEFAVKVIDFT
+897 
-912 TFEGTFIQATGSN
+912 
-925 TIWQKYNGSDY
+925 
-936 GKYMYDLSD
+936 
-945 FDGKTV
+945 
-951 IVAIGVRKAALTLES
+951 
-966 ILLSADGTFAFGRT
+966 
-980 SAAALQGLQAVN
+980 
-992 IATGTKFSAGSDP
+992 
-1005 KIQETFVTVGAAKVD
+1005 TFVTVGAATVD
-1020 NNRWMLV
+1020 NNRWMLA
-1027 DARGGNTDDAQ
+1027 DARGGEGDDAQ
-1038 PHSYVYCKTNI
+1038 PYSYVYLKTEI
-1049 TSANARMSIRWS
+1049 TEANARMTVRWS
-1061 SYNNGDRALTK
+1061 NYNNAGSDNKGLATTK
-1072 VLAVNAQDNSVIHLY
+1072 VLAVDATTNAVIELY
-1087 SGNNSVNG
+1087 SGNTVTEG
-1095 EWCEARFDLTE
+1095 EWITATFDLEE

-1111 VILAIGMSYGNRMG
+1111 IILAVGMSYGNRMG

-1147 DYSLDKVS
+1147 DYSLANVS

-1169 FTFDTQTGEYSLK
+1169 FTFDAQTGTYSLT
-1182 LDASVTEGTLKV
+1182 LDASVTEGTLEV
-1194 SYDNAGIADPTQ
+1194 SYDNTGIADPTK
-1206 QLVEAAFSLSDIDDY
+1206 QLVESTFSLNSIKDY
-1221 GNAAWSPTLSKNSN
+1221 GNAAWSPTLSQNSDA
-1235 VAQTIYV
+1235 AQTINV

-1277 VWKLEGLTMAEA
+1277 VWKLEDLTMAEA

-1307 IYEAVNEGTLS
+1307 IYEAVNEGALS

-1347 KSATV
+1347 KNATV

-1378 EEQEEGDTIQTETTR
+1378 QEQNEGDTIQTETTR

-1412 ENKTMIISMRTH
+1412 GNKTMIVSMRTH

-1441 GARKLVGGMLSSTAN
+1441 GARELVGGMLSSTAN

-1480 YTQACDGAL
+1480 YTQACDDAL
-1489 PDGQQLQYVIESIRF
+1489 PDGEQLQYVIESIRF
-1504 VSAAAD
+1504 ISAAAD
-1510 WKTDSAENWDATVDT
+1510 WKTDSAENWNATVDT

-1535 VAAKSMT
+1535 VAANSMT

-1632 ADGGRVVA
+1632 ADGGTVVA

-1651 GAYEVES
+1651 GEYDVES

-1696 NSEEGKMAIQEIH
+1696 NSDEGKMAIQEIH

>member
-42 IEGVVSSDF
+42 IEGVVSSDM

-56 VAVTLGEERKTT
+56 VAVTLGEESKTT

-101 DNAVSGKVTLNVSM
+101 DDAVSGKVTLNVSM

-132 KSGAALEGAVISGS
+132 ESCAALEGAVISGS
-146 ALESSVTTD
+146 ALDDSVTTGP
-155 TDGAY
+155 DGAY
-160 TLPQLEKGSYSFTV
+160 VLPQLEKKGSYTFTFAAIGYV
-174 SMNGYTSQTVSV
+174 SAEKTINTA
-186 SESDITGTA
+186 DIEGSA
-195 YTLNIQLTAIPAEEL
+195 HTLDVTLEKIPEQQLA
-210 VTVSGTVTADY
+210 TVSGTVTADY

-360 IYGKMTVSAE
+360 IYGKMTVSAK

-376 WGRTFGTTT
+376 WGRTFGTAT

-698 LSGTATQDEVTQ
+698 LSGTATQDEITQ
-710 DFTLQQDSNV
+710 NFRLQQNSAA
-720 PQAISITLNAGTVAL
+720 PQPISITLNADTAL
-735 AKTDVE
+735 TGDDAE

-746 NEFTYENGKWS
+746 HEFTYANGKWTLDTLS
-757 LNELTMAEAVALGNV
+757 MADAVALGNV
-772 TITLKGKY
+772 TVTLKSKY

-790 LTTSDYSGGSAN
+790 LNTGDYSGGSAD
-802 KEITLKEKDILPGL
+802 KEITLEEKDILPGL
-816 TFSQLQAT
+816 TFSQMQ
-824 EIKEVP
+824 
-830 AISSSGKTAIGN
+830 
-842 LWNAGGAADS
+842 NA
-852 GCDVIGEGY
+852 
-861 RMTSGSDNA
+861 
-870 NDEYRRYIYGKL
+870 K
-882 DVTENND
+882 
-889 TLTLYGRT
+889 
-897 FGTETEFAVKVIDFT
+897 
-912 TFEGTFIQATGSN
+912 
-925 TIWQKYNGSDY
+925 
-936 GKYMYDLSD
+936 
-945 FDGKTV
+945 
-951 IVAIGVRKAALTLES
+951 
-966 ILLSADGTFAFGRT
+966 
-980 SAAALQGLQAVN
+980 
-992 IATGTKFSAGSDP
+992 
-1005 KIQETFVTVGAAKVD
+1005 
-1020 NNRWMLV
+1020 
-1027 DARGGNTDDAQ
+1027 
-1038 PHSYVYCKTNI
+1038 
-1049 TSANARMSIRWS
+1049 
-1061 SYNNGDRALTK
+1061 
-1072 VLAVNAQDNSVIHLY
+1072 
-1087 SGNNSVNG
+1087 
-1095 EWCEARFDLTE
+1095 
-1106 CVGKE
+1106 
-1111 VILAIGMSYGNRMG
+1111 
-1125 IDYIRFDRMSYTL
+1125 
-1138 TGTVSLPEG
+1138 
-1147 DYSLDKVS
+1147 
-1155 FTLDGSPLTSGENG
+1155 TLD
-1169 FTFDTQTGEYSLK
+1169 
-1182 LDASVTEGTLKV
+1182 
-1194 SYDNAGIADPTQ
+1194 
-1206 QLVEAAFSLSDIDDY
+1206 
-1221 GNAAWSPTLSKNSN
+1221 
-1235 VAQTIYV
+1235 
-1242 TISIDSTEALLTD
+1242 
-1255 DQAEEVTVKLGN
+1255 
-1267 DHTFSYAGEG
+1267 
-1277 VWKLEGLTMAEA
+1277 
-1289 MAAGDLTVTFAEE
+1289 
-1302 GTLAN
+1302 
-1307 IYEAVNEGTLS
+1307 
-1318 GSDYANGQADISVSL
+1318 
-1333 VERDILPGLTLSEM
+1333 
-1347 KSATV
+1347 
-1352 LSYDYYQGLW
+1352 YDYYQGYR
-1362 AHNVF
+1362 AHNIL
-1367 RNFAKSEGIRS
+1367 RSFAKSNPLRS
-1378 EEQEEGDTIQTETTR
+1378 EEQNEGDTIRVIENSEK
-1393 ATSET
+1393 SET
-1398 EFNGYIYARKTITD
+1398 EFNGYIYGVRTISEATKIMTV
-1412 ENKTMIISMRTH
+1412 NMRTH
-1424 NTSIATRFGVM
+1424 DTSNDTIFGVM
-1435 VVDLTT
+1435 VVDLES
-1441 GARKLVGGMLSSTAN
+1441 GARALIGGLRTSRQN
-1456 SYTDQVFDLSAYVG
+1456 SYNDVTFDLTEYVG
-1470 KEVLV
+1470 KRVLIA
-1475 STGIF
+1475 TGIF
-1480 YTQACDGAL
+1480 YTENSTRWDV
-1489 PDGQQLQYVIESIRF
+1489 QYVIHHIRF
-1504 VSAAAD
+1504 RELGSD
-1510 WKTDSAENWDATVDT
+1510 WGSTVDT
-1525 IAGNLLANES
+1525 LAGNLLNSADVAGQSINDFVGSANDKD
-1535 VAAKSMT
+1535 KS
-1542 YFQGANNDSGN
+1542 
-1553 KNYIFKTWG
+1553 NYIFSTWG
-1562 AVSKGQDYAGIEPV
+1562 TASKNFASADYEMNV
-1576 GEGAMIKTRNGS
+1576 GEGALIKTRN
-1588 SDTSDN
+1588 DEQN
-1594 RAFLYAKFTI
+1594 VENCVFLYSKFSI
-1604 TEETSYLWLNARRFS
+1604 SAQNSYLRFNARGF
-1619 GSNHVGSALTVYT
+1619 GGNMPELAVTVYSIGT
-1632 ADGGRVVA
+1632 NGEVVEKIITPDISAFDFNGNQVKNMGGGWINGTW
-1640 PDSTNF
+1640 ST
-1646 VMPSG
+1646 
-1651 GAYEVES
+1651 
-1658 DNWIKWHDGDSGYA
+1658 DNYTQF
-1672 YLKWDLSS
+1672 KWDLSDFEGENVVIM
-1680 YIGQTVVLV
+1680 IGL
-1689 IGVRNTY
+1689 RNTLGGE
-1696 NSEEGKMAIQEIH
+1696 NKIAIQEIH